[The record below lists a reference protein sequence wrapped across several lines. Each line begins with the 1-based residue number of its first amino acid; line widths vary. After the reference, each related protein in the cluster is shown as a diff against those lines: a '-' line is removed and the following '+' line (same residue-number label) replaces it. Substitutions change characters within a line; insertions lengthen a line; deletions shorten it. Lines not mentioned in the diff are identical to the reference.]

1 MIRLTLP
8 FHLRTLAHVGS
19 EVMLEVV
26 VLQPR
31 PGHAPLGTG
40 RAPLTEKCG
49 PLSYAA
55 RRLLGQPATTT
66 RNSAGRSCLCLRFFA
81 YEEDL
86 SHNLAVPYATRSQAA
101 KSRSSLSGPSRAV

>member
-40 RAPLTEKCG
+40 RAPLTEN
-49 PLSYAA
+49 AA
-55 RRLLGQPATTT
+55 G
-66 RNSAGRSCLCLRFFA
+66 G
-81 YEEDL
+81 
-86 SHNLAVPYATRSQAA
+86 
-101 KSRSSLSGPSRAV
+101 